1 MPNSKTIRIL
11 YMEDDAGLARL
22 LQKRLQ
28 REGYVIDT
36 ACNGEEGLAMFD
48 EGEYDVV
55 LVDYEMPV
63 CGGLDVIRTLSSQKA
78 RTPTIMVTGNGNERI
93 AVQAIKLGAADYIVK
108 DVEMAYLELLPI
120 VIDNVFQKDQ
130 LVKEKQKMLQAI
142 KESEERYRR
151 LVELSPD
158 GIAIHIEGEFVF
170 VNPAGEKLL
179 GASKSEQLLGQSLL
193 DFIHSDHSD
202 MVTNR
207 VKDLQKEATIL
218 PWTEEKLI
226 RVDGTEINVEMAGVP
241 FRYKGKQAEQVIFRD
256 ITERK
261 LAEERLEYLALY
273 DSLTGLHSRNSFFD
287 HLGRL
292 LAQAKRYHRIL
303 ALLFLDLDRFKLVN
317 DTLGHDMGDMLLK
330 EVANRLKDCLRASDV
345 PARMGGDEFSVI
357 LAEIANA
364 QDASIIAGRIIASLN
379 KPFRIEDNEC
389 SIGVSVGISQ
399 YPADSNDPET
409 LLKNA
414 DSAMY
419 NAKKL
424 GGDNFQ
430 FFSLSQST

>member
-1 MPNSKTIRIL
+1 MSHSKTIQIL
-11 YMEDDAGLARL
+11 YMEDDVGLARL
-22 LQKRLQ
+22 LQKSLHRK
-28 REGYVIDT
+28 GYVVDT
-36 ACNGEEGLAMFD
+36 ARNGEEGLAMFD
-48 EGEYDVV
+48 EGEYDIV

-78 RTPTIMVTGNGNERI
+78 LTPMIMVTGNGNERI

-120 VIDNVFQKDQ
+120 VIDNVLQKVQ
-130 LVKEKQKMLQAI
+130 LVKEKQKMLQVV

-170 VNPAGEKLL
+170 VNPAGENLL
-179 GASKSEQLLGQSLL
+179 GASTPEQLLGQSLL
-193 DFIHSDHSD
+193 DFIHPDHSD
-202 MVTNR
+202 TVANR

-261 LAEERLEYLALY
+261 LAVERLEYLALY

-287 HLGRL
+287 HLSRL
-292 LAQAKRYHRIL
+292 LAQAKRHNHVL
-303 ALLFLDLDRFKLVN
+303 GLLFLDLDCFKLVN
-317 DTLGHDMGDMLLK
+317 DTHGHDMGDMLLQ
-330 EVANRLKDCLRASDV
+330 EVANRLKGCLRASDV
-345 PARMGGDEFSVI
+345 PARMGGDEFTVI
-357 LAEIANA
+357 LAEIADA
-364 QDASIIAGRIIASLN
+364 QDASIIARRIIESLT
-379 KPFRIEDNEC
+379 KPFYIEGNEC
-389 SIGVSVGISQ
+389 SIGVSVGISL
-399 YPADSNDPET
+399 YPVDSDDPEI
-409 LLKNA
+409 LL
-414 DSAMY
+414 
-419 NAKKL
+419 
-424 GGDNFQ
+424 
-430 FFSLSQST
+430 